1 MAIRGQALFSEVV
14 RVARVLRYTGPMEKA
29 KQNVTLVI
37 EEDVLLAA
45 RKIALDQRTSVNQL
59 VREFL
64 AALVEEPSRR
74 RLARTRLTKAFN
86 TGLVDVGKR
95 KWSRDDL
102 YER

>member
-1 MAIRGQALFSEVV
+1 MD
-14 RVARVLRYTGPMEKA
+14 KA
-29 KQNVTLVI
+29 KQNVTLVV

-45 RKIALDQRTSVNQL
+45 RRIALDQRTSVNQL
-59 VREFL
+59 VREYL
-64 AALVEEPSRR
+64 AALVEEHSRR
-74 RLARTRLTKAFN
+74 RLARARLTRAFK